1 MRRVILFFAVIL
13 VGTRLIY
20 AGNNENFFNISAG
33 YMFPKACSATLAFEH
48 EYLYQH
54 GIEFFAQYVNDYN
67 SSKFNAYHQ
76 MTGGIAYKYPLVRSK
91 NSMLR
96 LRGGIE
102 CGSDWNKFLY
112 GAELGFEY
120 AFCVNV
126 KLQVVIQ
133 QRNEY
138 NFGASR
144 KFHSGINI
152 GFRIPL

>member
-1 MRRVILFFAVIL
+1 
-13 VGTRLIY
+13 
-20 AGNNENFFNISAG
+20 
-33 YMFPKACSATLAFEH
+33 
-48 EYLYQH
+48 
-54 GIEFFAQYVNDYN
+54 
-67 SSKFNAYHQ
+67 
-76 MTGGIAYKYPLVRSK
+76 
-91 NSMLR
+91 MLR

-120 AFCVNV
+120 AFCVND